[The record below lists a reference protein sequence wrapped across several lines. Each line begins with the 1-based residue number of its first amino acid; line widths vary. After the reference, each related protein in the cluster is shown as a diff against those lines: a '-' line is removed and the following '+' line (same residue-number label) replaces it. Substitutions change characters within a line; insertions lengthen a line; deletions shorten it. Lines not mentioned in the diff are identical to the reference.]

1 MTTEETYAGIR
12 YEIRKRTQAKR
23 MSLKV
28 SHDGRVWV
36 SVPMRSSL
44 KDARSFMEKNIAFV
58 QASLDKVAAERSQKT
73 VEKPDAPLEVLIEGE
88 WLRLAIASGEKFTMN
103 IAGDD
108 VDVDVVDESWQQ
120 QTRHL
125 LITVPQEKAVS
136 EESAHLAAMQ
146 YWRYTMI
153 HRANDVLPK
162 RTLALAA
169 SFGEPLRR
177 IAVKDQKS
185 LWGSCVKA
193 RRSVNLNWRCI
204 LFPASVLDYLIVHEL
219 AHLREANHS
228 AAYWRQVEAWC
239 PTYEESEKWLK
250 ANGRRIMALTA

>member
-1 MTTEETYAGIR
+1 MTVQETYAGIP

-36 SVPMRSSL
+36 SLPMRASL

-58 QASLDKVAAERSQKT
+58 QATLDKVAAERSQKT
-73 VEKPDAPLEVLIEGE
+73 AEKPDAPLEVLVEGE
-88 WLRLAIASGEKFTMN
+88 WLRLEVGGGEKFSMDILSTRGGSEEQH
-103 IAGDD
+103 I
-108 VDVDVVDESWQQ
+108 
-120 QTRHL
+120 RHL
-125 LITVPQEKAVS
+125 LITVPHEKAS
-136 EESAHLAAMQ
+136 SKESAHQAAMQ

-153 HRANDVLPK
+153 HRANDILPK
-162 RTLALAA
+162 RTVALAE

-193 RRSVNLNWRCI
+193 RRSINLNWRCI
-204 LFPASVLDYLIVHEL
+204 LFPPSVLDYLIIHEL
-219 AHLREANHS
+219 AHLRQANHS
-228 AAYWRQVEAWC
+228 PAYWRQVEAWC
-239 PTYEESEKWLK
+239 PAYEEAEKWLK
-250 ANGRRIMALTA
+250 SNGRRIMALTA

>member
-1 MTTEETYAGIR
+1 MTVQESYAGIK

-36 SVPMRSSL
+36 SVPMRASL

-58 QASLDKVAAERSQKT
+58 QATLDKVAAERSQKT
-73 VEKPDAPLEVLIEGE
+73 LEKPNAPLEVLVEGE
-88 WLRLAIASGEKFTMN
+88 WLRLMIAPGEKFTMN
-103 IAGDD
+103 ISHDSDGILALQ
-108 VDVDVVDESWQQ
+108 S
-120 QTRHL
+120 RHL
-125 LITVPQEKAVS
+125 LITVPSEKISS
-136 EESAHLAAMQ
+136 EENAHSAAMQ

-153 HRANDVLPK
+153 HRANEILPT
-162 RTLALAA
+162 RTLALAE
-169 SFGEPLRR
+169 SFGEPVRR

-204 LFPASVLDYLIVHEL
+204 LFPPPVLDYLIIHEL
-219 AHLREANHS
+219 AHLRQANHS
-228 AAYWRQVEAWC
+228 QAYWQQVEAWC
-239 PTYEESEKWLK
+239 PTYKESEKWLK